1 MNQYSVLSVKLIVYT
16 VNKGGKKEFDIY
28 NTLNDILLYCCN
40 VVFLYVK
47 TFFSTQKVYQNER
60 ERQRE
65 EKEKGFL
72 REQEAHRP

>member
-1 MNQYSVLSVKLIVYT
+1 MVLFI
-16 VNKGGKKEFDIY
+16 NKGGKKEFDIY

-60 ERQRE
+60 EKE

-72 REQEAHRP
+72 REQKAHKP